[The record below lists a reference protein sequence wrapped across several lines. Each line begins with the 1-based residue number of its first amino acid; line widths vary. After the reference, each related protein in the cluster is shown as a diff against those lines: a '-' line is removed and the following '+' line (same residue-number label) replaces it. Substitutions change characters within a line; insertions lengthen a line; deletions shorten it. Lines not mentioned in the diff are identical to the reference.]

1 MQLPESYF
9 DPQWILFREVKSTTE
24 IPQNLNMKNQY
35 SLILAIAGI
44 VFTIIFLYAC
54 NPKKKNQEEI
64 KAEIIQNISLPYDFE
79 NPSEKFIMP
88 DNLKEISGL
97 SYYKNNQ
104 LACVN
109 DEQGKVFMYDFV
121 KKEVVD
127 KIPFG
132 KEGDYEGI
140 EVVGDEVFVLKSNGK
155 IKSFKIGLP
164 FEREID
170 CSDPDVLEYEGL
182 SYDPK
187 SKNLLLAAKER
198 VKDKDDKKMIYA
210 YDFDRKV
217 LFKHIAIPQDQI
229 KDEANGKKF
238 KPSGIAVSHTTGQ
251 IFIIASEGKKLL
263 VLAEDGHKEALI
275 SLNPTTFRQPEGIC
289 FIPNGDLFISSEGKG
304 SDGYI
309 LKFVVKANQ

>member
-1 MQLPESYF
+1 MKSQYLIIAIVLVF
-9 DPQWILFREVKSTTE
+9 FAVIFILS
-24 IPQNLNMKNQY
+24 
-35 SLILAIAGI
+35 
-44 VFTIIFLYAC
+44 C
-54 NPKKKNQEEI
+54 NPKKKKKNQEENR
-64 KAEIIQNISLPYDFE
+64 AEIIQNIALPYDFE
-79 NPSEKFIMP
+79 NPSEKFLMP

-109 DEQGKVFMYDFV
+109 DEEGKVFMYDLV

-132 KEGDYEGI
+132 KDGDYEGI

-155 IKSFKIGLP
+155 LKSFKIGLP

-170 CSDPDVLEYEGL
+170 CSDPDVIEYEGL
-182 SYDPK
+182 AYDSK

-217 LFKHIAIPQDQI
+217 LFKHIAIPQDQV
-229 KDEANGKKF
+229 KDEVNGKKF
-238 KPSGIAVSHTTGQ
+238 KPSGIAVSPTTGQ

-263 VLAEDGHKEALI
+263 ILAEDGRKEALI
-275 SLNPTTFRQPEGIC
+275 SLNSTTFRQPEGIC
-289 FIPNGDLFISSEGKG
+289 FTPNGDLFISSEGKEG
-304 SDGYI
+304 EGYI
-309 LKFVVKANQ
+309 LKFPIKPSN